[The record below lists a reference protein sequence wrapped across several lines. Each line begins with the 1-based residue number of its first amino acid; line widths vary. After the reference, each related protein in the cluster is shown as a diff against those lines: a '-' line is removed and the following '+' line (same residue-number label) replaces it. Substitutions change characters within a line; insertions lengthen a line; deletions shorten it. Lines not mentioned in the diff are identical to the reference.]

1 MTMGAQAA
9 TQAGTQVAATH
20 WYDFVEDPERP
31 GDGMQQNPIME
42 DITSVLRL
50 RYADYPE
57 DVLISGPTFILYD
70 IDNPNARIAPDCY
83 VVFGADPEM
92 ATTHNSYRVWQWGKP
107 PDFVVEVASPSTA
120 SADLHRKRDIYERI
134 GALEYWR
141 IDPTGGDW
149 YGQPLAAERLV
160 NGVYVPYPLHENEDG
175 DIWARS
181 EVLGIDFYWRNDRR
195 IWMRDSVSGEWLYF
209 LSAEHAARL
218 AAEADAVLAWAD
230 TALATEQAALAR
242 EQAALASERAALAEE
257 RAAMAEE
264 RAAISDEQMQESL
277 ERAEAAEARS
287 QESEARAQAAEAQ
300 TAALRR
306 KLERERRERRE

>member
-9 TQAGTQVAATH
+9 TQGATQAAATH

-83 VVFGADPEM
+83 VVFGADPEI
-92 ATTHNSYRVWQWGKP
+92 ATTHNSYRIWQWGKP

-175 DIWARS
+175 DVWARS

-218 AAEADAVLAWAD
+218 AAEA
-230 TALATEQAALAR
+230 EAALTR
-242 EQAALASERAALAEE
+242 AAEGLVRERAEVAERQAWELRE
-257 RAAMAEE
+257 RVESAE
-264 RAAISDEQMQESL
+264 A
-277 ERAEAAEARS
+277 RAEAAEA
-287 QESEARAQAAEAQ
+287 EAAE
-300 TAALRR
+300 LRR
-306 KLERERRERRE
+306 ELERERRERGE

>member
-1 MTMGAQAA
+1 MTMGARAA
-9 TQAGTQVAATH
+9 TQQAETQVAATH

-83 VVFGADPEM
+83 VVFGADPEI
-92 ATTHNSYRVWQWGKP
+92 ATTHNSYRIWQWGKP

-175 DIWARS
+175 DVWARS

-195 IWMRDSVSGEWLYF
+195 IWMRDSSSGEWLYF

-218 AAEADAVLAWAD
+218 AAEA
-230 TALATEQAALAR
+230 EAALAR
-242 EQAALASERAALAEE
+242 AAEGLVR
-257 RAAMAEE
+257 
-264 RAAISDEQMQESL
+264 
-277 ERAEAAEARS
+277 ERAEAAETRA
-287 QESEARAQAAEAQ
+287 ESAEARAEAAEERAESAEARAEALRSKLERERAESAEARSREYEARAEAAEAE
-300 TAALRR
+300 AAELRR
-306 KLERERRERRE
+306 QLERERRERGE

>member
-1 MTMGAQAA
+1 MTTGARAA
-9 TQAGTQVAATH
+9 TQAETQVAATH

-92 ATTHNSYRVWQWGKP
+92 ATTHNSYRIWQWGKP

-160 NGVYVPYPLHENEDG
+160 NGVYAPYPLHENEDG
-175 DIWARS
+175 DVWARS

-218 AAEADAVLAWAD
+218 AAEA
-230 TALATEQAALAR
+230 EAALAR
-242 EQAALASERAALAEE
+242 AAEGLVRERAELAET
-257 RAAMAEE
+257 RAESAEA
-264 RAAISDEQMQESL
+264 RAESAEAREEALRSKLEL
-277 ERAEAAEARS
+277 ERAEAAE
-287 QESEARAQAAEAQ
+287 
-300 TAALRR
+300 LRR
-306 KLERERRERRE
+306 ELARERERRERGE

>member
-9 TQAGTQVAATH
+9 AQAATQVAATH

-57 DVLISGPTFILYD
+57 GALISGPTFILYD

-83 VVFGADPEM
+83 VVFGADPEI
-92 ATTHNSYRVWQWGKP
+92 ATTHNSYRIWQWGKP

-175 DIWARS
+175 EVWAHS
-181 EVLGIDFYWRNDRR
+181 EVLDIDFYWRNDGR
-195 IWMRDSVSGEWLYF
+195 IWMRDSSSGEWLYF

-218 AAEADAVLAWAD
+218 AAEADA
-230 TALATEQAALAR
+230 ALAR
-242 EQAALASERAALAEE
+242 AEAVLIEERAEMQARELRGRAETAEE
-257 RAAMAEE
+257 RVAALRSKLERE
-264 RAAISDEQMQESL
+264 RAEATEARSREYRA
-277 ERAEAAEARS
+277 RAEAAE
-287 QESEARAQAAEAQ
+287 
-300 TAALRR
+300 LRR
-306 KLERERRERRE
+306 QLEQERRERGE

>member
-1 MTMGAQAA
+1 MTMGAQAATQAA

-83 VVFGADPEM
+83 VVFGADPDM
-92 ATTHNSYRVWQWGKP
+92 AKTHNSYRVWQWGKP

-141 IDPTGGDW
+141 VDPTGGDW

-175 DIWARS
+175 EVWAHS
-181 EVLGIDFYWRNDRR
+181 EVLDIDFYWRNDGR
-195 IWMRDSVSGEWLYF
+195 IWMRDSSSGEWLYF

-218 AAEADAVLAWAD
+218 AAEADAALSRAAEALVRERAELAEGRAD
-230 TALATEQAALAR
+230 TAEERVAALRSKLERERAEATEAR
-242 EQAALASERAALAEE
+242 SREYRA
-257 RAAMAEE
+257 
-264 RAAISDEQMQESL
+264 
-277 ERAEAAEARS
+277 RAEAAE
-287 QESEARAQAAEAQ
+287 
-300 TAALRR
+300 LRR
-306 KLERERRERRE
+306 ELERVRRERQARGE

>member
-181 EVLGIDFYWRNDRR
+181 EVLGIDFYWRDDRR

-218 AAEADAVLAWAD
+218 AAEA
-230 TALATEQAALAR
+230 EAALAR
-242 EQAALASERAALAEE
+242 AAEGLVRERAEGL
-257 RAAMAEE
+257 
-264 RAAISDEQMQESL
+264 L

-287 QESEARAQAAEAQ
+287 LESEARAEAAEAE
-300 TAALRR
+300 AAELRR
-306 KLERERRERRE
+306 ELARERERRGRGE

>member
-1 MTMGAQAA
+1 MTMGARAATQAA
-9 TQAGTQVAATH
+9 TQGATQVAATH

-83 VVFGADPEM
+83 VAFGADPEM

-175 DIWARS
+175 EVWAHS
-181 EVLGIDFYWRNDRR
+181 EVLDIDFFWRNDRR
-195 IWMRDSVSGEWLYF
+195 IWMRDSSSGEWLYF

-218 AAEADAVLAWAD
+218 AAEAEAVLA
-230 TALATEQAALAR
+230 
-242 EQAALASERAALAEE
+242 RAEAVLAEE
-257 RAAMAEE
+257 RAETQARELRERAEE
-264 RAAISDEQMQESL
+264 AEDRVDALRSELER
-277 ERAEAAEARS
+277 ERAEAAE
-287 QESEARAQAAEAQ
+287 
-300 TAALRR
+300 LRR
-306 KLERERRERRE
+306 ELERVRRERGE

>member
-1 MTMGAQAA
+1 MTTGARAA
-9 TQAGTQVAATH
+9 TQAETQVAATH

-83 VVFGADPEM
+83 VVFGADPEI
-92 ATTHNSYRVWQWGKP
+92 ATTHNSYRIWQWGKP

-175 DIWARS
+175 DVWARS

-218 AAEADAVLAWAD
+218 AAEA
-230 TALATEQAALAR
+230 EAALAR
-242 EQAALASERAALAEE
+242 AAEGLVRERAELAEAEVAELRRQLE
-257 RAAMAEE
+257 R
-264 RAAISDEQMQESL
+264 
-277 ERAEAAEARS
+277 ERAEAAE
-287 QESEARAQAAEAQ
+287 
-300 TAALRR
+300 LRR
-306 KLERERRERRE
+306 ELERERRERGE

>member
-1 MTMGAQAA
+1 
-9 TQAGTQVAATH
+9 
-20 WYDFVEDPERP
+20 
-31 GDGMQQNPIME
+31 MQQNPIME

-83 VVFGADPEM
+83 VVFGADPDI
-92 ATTHNSYRVWQWGKP
+92 ARTHNSYRIWQWGKP

-134 GALEYWR
+134 GAAEYWR

-175 DIWARS
+175 EVWAHS
-181 EVLGIDFYWRNDRR
+181 EVLDIDFYWRNDCR
-195 IWMRDSVSGEWLYF
+195 IWMRDGSSGEWLYF

-218 AAEADAVLAWAD
+218 EAEAQATLARAE
-230 TALATEQAALAR
+230 ATLIREQAALLR
-242 EQAALASERAALAEE
+242 EQAALASERAALAEAE
-257 RAAMAEE
+257 ATMIREQAALA
-264 RAAISDEQMQESL
+264 DEQIQESR

-287 QESEARAQAAEAQ
+287 RESEARAESAEAQ
-300 TAALRR
+300 VAALRR
-306 KLERERRERRE
+306 KLERERQARGE

>member
-9 TQAGTQVAATH
+9 TQAATQAAATH

-92 ATTHNSYRVWQWGKP
+92 ATTHNSYRIWQWGKP

-175 DIWARS
+175 DVWARS

-218 AAEADAVLAWAD
+218 AAEA
-230 TALATEQAALAR
+230 EAALAR
-242 EQAALASERAALAEE
+242 AAEGLVRERAEELLE
-257 RAAMAEE
+257 RAESAEARAESAEAREEALRSKLE
-264 RAAISDEQMQESL
+264 R
-277 ERAEAAEARS
+277 ERAEAAE
-287 QESEARAQAAEAQ
+287 
-300 TAALRR
+300 LRR
-306 KLERERRERRE
+306 ELERERRERGE